1 MNTYR
6 VSVSNPLEGRVYTF
20 KARSAFHAACF
31 LKHWAT
37 VRIERVAS

>member
-6 VSVSNPLEGRVYTF
+6 IIVSSPNDGRVYTL
-20 KARSAFHAACF
+20 KAVSSFHAACF

-37 VRIERVAS
+37 VRIERVPS